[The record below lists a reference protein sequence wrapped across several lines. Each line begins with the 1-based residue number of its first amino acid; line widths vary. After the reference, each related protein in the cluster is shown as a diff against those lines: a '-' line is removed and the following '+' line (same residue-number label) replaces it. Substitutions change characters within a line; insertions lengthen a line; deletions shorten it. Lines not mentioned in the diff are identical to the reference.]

1 MYTYDD
7 YLKKK
12 AEYGFDDGSIS
23 DADEQLA
30 QNNPDAGISL
40 LTYKNDWN
48 TATND
53 SAKAFAHEGAESIR
67 KQYGGYSGGDSGGS
81 FALAEPEKTYQ
92 EQYDDLIDSYM
103 KNMQKSFSYD
113 PNTDPNTKYYTNAYR
128 REGERAAQNTLGAL
142 AQNTGGI
149 ASSYAAAAA
158 QQANNYY
165 AQQLADKYPELYK
178 QAYDQF
184 LSEYSRQSD
193 LLGQARNLENDAYTR
208 YLNEL
213 NYDYQKKQDD
223 LALMQQKLENEWYQ
237 AQLKSNMEYQ
247 LKALDASERQA
258 AAELAYKY
266 ASLMESGRQADA
278 ETAYKYASLSEEA
291 KQFVDTLSY
300 QLLSLDASERQAS
313 EELAYKYASLQESAR
328 QADAE
333 TAYKNASLS
342 EEEKQFDD
350 TLAYQLAL
358 LGADYGDYSGLRNL
372 GINIVDTT
380 EGEAL
385 LAKQRRGEPLTD
397 TEQYL
402 LGKYLDENPPMNP

>member
-92 EQYDDLIDSYM
+92 EQYDELIDSYM

-113 PNTDPNTKYYTNAYR
+113 QNTDPNTKYYTNAYR

-165 AQQLADKYPELYK
+165 AQQLADKYPELYQ

-223 LALMQQKLENEWYQ
+223 LALMQQKLENEWYE

-278 ETAYKYASLSEEA
+278 ETAYKYASLSQEA
-291 KQFVDTLSY
+291 RQFVDTLSY
-300 QLLSLDASERQAS
+300 QLAIAG
-313 EELAYKYASLQESAR
+313 
-328 QADAE
+328 AE
-333 TAYKNASLS
+333 
-342 EEEKQFDD
+342 
-350 TLAYQLAL
+350 
-358 LGADYGDYSGLRNL
+358 YGDYAGLEAL
-372 GINIVDTT
+372 GIDTSAISELNEEEIQQDKTKEEQVLEAFNQANSGEMNITDIL
-380 EGEAL
+380 E
-385 LAKQRRGEPLTD
+385 KQRRGEQLSGL
-397 TEQYL
+397 EQYVL
-402 LGKYLDENPPMNP
+402 DKYLKTIHS

>member
-12 AEYGFDDGSIS
+12 SEYGFDDGSIS

-30 QNNPDAGISL
+30 KSNPDAGMSL
-40 LTYKNDWN
+40 LSYKNDWN

-53 SAKAFAHEGAESIR
+53 SAKAFAHAGAESIR
-67 KQYGGYSGGDSGGS
+67 NQYGGYSGGESGGS
-81 FALAEPEKTYQ
+81 FALTDQKKTYQ
-92 EQYDDLIDSYM
+92 QQYDDLIDTYM
-103 KNMQKSFSYD
+103 RNMQKSFSYD
-113 PNTDPNTKYYTNAYR
+113 PNTDPNTKYYTEAYR
-128 REGERAAQNTLGAL
+128 REGERAAKDTLGTL

-158 QQANNYY
+158 QQASNYY

-208 YLNEL
+208 YIDEL
-213 NYDYQKKQDD
+213 NYDYQKRQDD
-223 LALMQQKLENEWYQ
+223 LALTQQKLENQWYE
-237 AQLKSNMEYQ
+237 AQQKANMEYQ
-247 LKALDASERQA
+247 LKALDAEERQA

-278 ETAYKYASLSEEA
+278 DTAYRYAALSEEA

-300 QLLSLDASERQAS
+300 QLAIAG
-313 EELAYKYASLQESAR
+313 
-328 QADAE
+328 AE
-333 TAYKNASLS
+333 
-342 EEEKQFDD
+342 
-350 TLAYQLAL
+350 
-358 LGADYGDYSGLRNL
+358 YGDYEGLESL
-372 GINIVDTT
+372 GIDTT
-380 EGEAL
+380 AIKAQIAAEKANDPNYKPESNY
-385 LAKQRRGEPLTD
+385 PLKKEMIDITRQSMK
-397 TEQYL
+397 E
-402 LGKYLDENPPMNP
+402 

>member
-81 FALAEPEKTYQ
+81 FALAEPKKTYQ

-113 PNTDPNTKYYTNAYR
+113 PDTDPNTKYYTNAYR

-223 LALMQQKLENEWYQ
+223 LALTQQKLENEWYQ
-237 AQLKSNMEYQ
+237 AQMKSNMEYQ
-247 LKALDASERQA
+247 LKSLDASERQA

-278 ETAYKYASLSEEA
+278 ETAYKYASLSQEA
-291 KQFVDTLSY
+291 RKFVDTLSY
-300 QLLSLDASERQAS
+300 QLAIAG
-313 EELAYKYASLQESAR
+313 
-328 QADAE
+328 AE
-333 TAYKNASLS
+333 
-342 EEEKQFDD
+342 
-350 TLAYQLAL
+350 
-358 LGADYGDYSGLRNL
+358 YGDYAGLEAL
-372 GINIVDTT
+372 GIDTSAISELNEEEIQQDKTKEEQVLEAFNQANSGEMNITDIL
-380 EGEAL
+380 E
-385 LAKQRRGEPLTD
+385 KQRRGEQLSGL
-397 TEQYL
+397 EQYVL
-402 LGKYLDENPPMNP
+402 DKYLKTIHS